1 MVTHM
6 DTLYPIELAPSTA
19 SISPA
24 QSLTILLRR
33 TIARPDEPA
42 FLETLQTLLKDF
54 SQFPGTAGSKVFRQ
68 EKEGTVEFS
77 IVQHFVTETDHAAW
91 LQSPAFVRWQE
102 KIAPLTPDPN
112 HIRRYSGLESL
123 FVTGRKSTDATPR
136 WKMTIILILAVYPM
150 SLALSYWF
158 APALA
163 TMPLFSGTL
172 LTSVVMVLIM
182 TYVMVP
188 ILTRLFRRW
197 L

>member
-1 MVTHM
+1 M
-6 DTLYPIELAPSTA
+6 
-19 SISPA
+19 
-24 QSLTILLRR
+24 
-33 TIARPDEPA
+33 
-42 FLETLQTLLKDF
+42 LKDF

-68 EKEGTVEFS
+68 EKEGAVEFS
-77 IVQHFVTETDHAAW
+77 IVQHFATETDHAAW
-91 LQSPAFVRWQE
+91 LQSPVFARWQE
-102 KIAPLTPDPN
+102 KIAPLTPDPD
-112 HIRRYSGLESL
+112 HMRRYSGLESL
-123 FVTGRKSTDATPR
+123 FVTDRKSADATPR